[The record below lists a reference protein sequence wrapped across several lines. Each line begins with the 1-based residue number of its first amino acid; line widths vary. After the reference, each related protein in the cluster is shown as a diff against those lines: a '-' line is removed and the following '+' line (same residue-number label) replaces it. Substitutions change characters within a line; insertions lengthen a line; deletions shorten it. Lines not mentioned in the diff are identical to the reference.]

1 MFMMIF
7 FINNEFKF
15 NLYARKKV
23 IETYS
28 YIHSDNFPTRRYC
41 LNLKECRLPKS
52 RRIRDRG
59 IINHTIAT
67 IPDPPFYLSTDLNQ
81 DP

>member
-28 YIHSDNFPTRRYC
+28 YIHSDNFLHVVT
-41 LNLKECRLPKS
+41 
-52 RRIRDRG
+52 
-59 IINHTIAT
+59 A
-67 IPDPPFYLSTDLNQ
+67 
-81 DP
+81 